1 MKTRNGTLAGLMGAD
16 SHTYG
21 SMVSEQL
28 TEMRALRK
36 VYGGK
41 WSINQ
46 IIIMDHVLYEYTKGH
61 SCTASDIAHRE
72 GMKKQTVSNALISM
86 TQWVTESPDP
96 DDARRIRLS
105 PSKYFM
111 RLAGEEV
118 QLRSGL

>member
-1 MKTRNGTLAGLMGAD
+1 MGAD
-16 SHTYG
+16 SHAYG

-36 VYGGK
+36 IYGGN

-46 IIIMDHVLYEYTKGH
+46 IIIMDHILYEYTKGH
-61 SCTASDIAHRE
+61 ACTASDIARRE

-86 TQWVTESPDP
+86 SQWVTERPDP
-96 DDARRIRLS
+96 DDARRVRLS
-105 PSKYFM
+105 PSEYFL

>member
-1 MKTRNGTLAGLMGAD
+1 MASD
-16 SHTYG
+16 SRTYG

-28 TEMRALRK
+28 SEMRALRK

-46 IIIMDHVLYEYTKGH
+46 IIIMDHILYEYTKGR
-61 SCTASDIAHRE
+61 SCTASDIAHHE

-86 TQWVTESPDP
+86 TQWITEMPDP
-96 DDARRIRLS
+96 DDARKVRLT
-105 PSKYFM
+105 PSEYFM